1 MKNIILIMLL
11 SIFTSPSPAATP
23 IQENQDREQV
33 TLRGKVTE
41 AKTGEPFAKVK
52 VIVIG
57 SDRSTV
63 TDHNGEF
70 ILPDLPPGEIE
81 LYITTIG
88 YGLVKKR
95 ITLQT
100 SEKNELQIALH
111 QEATPRLDTVTI
123 PAGPFH
129 ETETNAASEH
139 SLNKTELQSLSTV
152 LVADP
157 VRAAQALPG
166 VAGNDDFKS
175 EFALR
180 GAGFRR
186 VGFFVDGLSLPE
198 NPTHTIYGDDDAG
211 QISILN
217 ADTITSVSLFSGVY
231 PSKYG
236 DGTAGMI
243 LLETRDGNRIKPSGR
258 IAASLLSSSAT
269 FDGPMPGKRGAWLAS
284 ARKSYLQYLLDVLN
298 EPQDESEGFSID
310 FTDAQAKAV
319 YDLTPQHQI
328 GINAII
334 GRSDF
339 DPNDLPRDFGP
350 NEIARSDS
358 RISLIYAHWNYS
370 GGHRFSAQ
378 TRFFGLFADFDNA
391 NVTGLPLQHG
401 QVRQA
406 GVRSDIS
413 ATAHAEHRIEAGIYL
428 SFLRGSG
435 MERRYSQPA
444 PITLSNYDR
453 RGNQQGY
460 YLQDTWSSKR
470 FAFALTG
477 GARIDHFELSGET
490 VVTPRAAL
498 SFAPWENT
506 TIRLGW
512 GQYSEFPDFGQLFG
526 SRGHANLRAE
536 RATNYNLRAE
546 HLINPNT
553 RIVIEA
559 YDREER
565 NLLFS
570 LNESLIQN
578 GRPTFISFPFRNSL
592 RGYARGFEVSLH
604 RRSANRLA
612 GWITYA
618 YSTTRQ
624 HEQITGLSFVS
635 DHDQRH
641 TVGAYGSYRFTN
653 TFNLSG
659 QWRHGSGLPM
669 IGFFREGDGRL
680 VVGSERNSVRL
691 PAFSRLDLR
700 ASKAFHFKRS
710 KLTLS
715 GEVINVFARDN
726 YRQAGQRREKLLP
739 FLPSIGVAFEF

>member
-1 MKNIILIMLL
+1 MKNTILIMLL
-11 SIFTSPSPAATP
+11 SIFPSLSPAATP
-23 IQENQDREQV
+23 IQENQDRERV

-63 TDHNGEF
+63 TDHKGEF

-100 SEKNELQIALH
+100 GEKNELQIALH
-111 QEATPRLDTVTI
+111 QEATPQLDTVTI
-123 PAGPFH
+123 PSGPFH

-139 SLNKTELQSLSTV
+139 TLNKTELQSLSTV

-175 EFALR
+175 EFVLR

-186 VGFFVDGLSLPE
+186 VGFFIDGLSLPG

-217 ADTITSVSLFSGVY
+217 ADTITSVSLFSGAY

-236 DGTAGMI
+236 DGTAGTI
-243 LLETRDGNRIKPSGR
+243 QIETRDGNRIKPSGR

-284 ARKSYLQYLLDVLN
+284 ARKSYLQYLLNALN
-298 EPQDESEGFSID
+298 EPEDEVEGFSID

-328 GINAII
+328 GVNAIF

-339 DPNDLPRDFGP
+339 DPSDSRRDFGP
-350 NEIARSDS
+350 NEIVRSNS
-358 RISLIYAHWNYS
+358 RISLVYAHWNYS
-370 GGHRFSAQ
+370 GGQRFSAQ

-391 NVTGLPLQHG
+391 NVSGLQLQNG
-401 QVRQA
+401 QIRQG

-413 ATAHAEHRIEAGIYL
+413 MMAHAEHRIEAGIYL
-428 SFLRGSG
+428 RLLRGSG
-435 MERRYSQPA
+435 TERRYSLPA
-444 PITLSNYDR
+444 PITLSNFDR
-453 RGNQQGY
+453 NGNQQGY

-512 GQYSEFPDFGQLFG
+512 GQCSDFPDLGQIFG
-526 SRGHANLRAE
+526 SRGNANLRAE
-536 RATNYNLRAE
+536 RSTNYNIRAE
-546 HLINPNT
+546 HLINPQT
-553 RIVIEA
+553 KIVIEA
-559 YDREER
+559 YDREDR

-570 LNESLIQN
+570 LDDSLIQN
-578 GRPTFISFPFRNSL
+578 GQPTFISAPFSNSL
-592 RGYARGFEVSLH
+592 RGYARGFEFLLH
-604 RRSANRLA
+604 RRSANRLT

-618 YSTTRQ
+618 YSTTRL
-624 HEQITGLSFVS
+624 HDRITGLSFVS

-641 TVGAYGSYRFTN
+641 TISAYGSYRFTN

-659 QWRHGSGLPM
+659 QWRYGSGLPM
-669 IGFFREGDGRL
+669 AGFFREVDGRL
-680 VVGSERNSVRL
+680 IIGSERNSVRL

-700 ASKAFHFKRS
+700 AGKAFHFRRS
-710 KLTLS
+710 KLTLT

-726 YRQAGQRREKLLP
+726 YRQDGRRREKLLP
-739 FLPSIGVAFEF
+739 FLPSVGVAFEF